1 MVPSVCREGFGRS
14 MSPAR
19 RGSAFVVRPLRAMQI
34 MPTSGNEHRSL
45 LLISFETYAVLSP
58 LLLVALM
65 NTRLQSIWVV
75 HVICFFCLMSSA
87 VLLTVAF
94 SQLSTQSRKGMISS
108 FIFAGIA
115 LFWIFFFEILLP
127 SLARSK

>member
-1 MVPSVCREGFGRS
+1 

-94 SQLSTQSRKGMISS
+94 SQLATQSRKGMISS